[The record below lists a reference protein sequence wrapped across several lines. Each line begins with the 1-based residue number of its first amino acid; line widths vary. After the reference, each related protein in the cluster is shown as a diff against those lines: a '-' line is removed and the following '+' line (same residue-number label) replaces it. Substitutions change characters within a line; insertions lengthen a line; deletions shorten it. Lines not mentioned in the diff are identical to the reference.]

1 MGEAEVLENENYR
14 VRFHKYTEGN
24 DHLVYQFE
32 VESIHDETKGVV
44 NMVYCPTWP
53 NLVNSLSVYETVAKV
68 HARDAGNAHCA
79 RNGPIVVVDR
89 YGGAPASIFCA
100 VASLA
105 MEMEYDKTCSIY
117 AYAKLYHDKRPG
129 IWSSVEEIQQ
139 IYRILT
145 YMPTEPCLLK
155 LTEIRTEFEDQP
167 TATPD
172 LYSKI
177 CSNGNISSQ
186 LLPSSNSLAMLN
198 GNGQSMTMQMTT
210 TTTTPLVMGG
220 SNGQVQPPQEM
231 VEQPQ
236 SCTGNGL
243 LLLAEGGHN
252 LTTTGTD

>member
-1 MGEAEVLENENYR
+1 MGEHEVLENENYR
-14 VRFHKYTEGN
+14 VRFLKYAEGN

-44 NMVYCPTWP
+44 SMVYCPTWP
-53 NLVNSLSVYETVAKV
+53 NLINSSSVYETVAKV
-68 HARDAGNAHCA
+68 HERDPANAHCP
-79 RNGPIVVVDR
+79 RTGPVVVVDR

-100 VASLA
+100 VSALA
-105 MEMEYDKTCSIY
+105 MEMEYEKTCSIY

-145 YMPTEPCLLK
+145 YLPAEPSLLK
-155 LTEIRTEFEDQP
+155 LTEIKTEFEDQP

-186 LLPSSNSLAMLN
+186 LLPSSQSLAMLN
-198 GNGQSMTMQMTT
+198 GGGGNGTMGNGQ
-210 TTTTPLVMGG
+210 
-220 SNGQVQPPQEM
+220 GQGPEQPPQEM
-231 VEQPQ
+231 VEQVG
-236 SCTGNGL
+236 SAANGQVMMMMG
-243 LLLAEGGHN
+243 ENNN
-252 LTTTGTD
+252 LTTTTTTSGSD

>member
-1 MGEAEVLENENYR
+1 MGEGELIENENYR
-14 VRFHKYTEGN
+14 VRFHKYAEGN

-44 NMVYCPTWP
+44 SMVYCPTWP
-53 NLVNSLSVYETVAKV
+53 NLINSSSVFETVARV
-68 HARDAGNAHCA
+68 HERDPGNAHCP
-79 RNGPIVVVDR
+79 RTGPVVVVDR

-100 VASLA
+100 VSSLA

-145 YMPTEPCLLK
+145 YLPSEPCLLK
-155 LTEIRTEFEDQP
+155 LTEIKTEFEDQA

-198 GNGQSMTMQMTT
+198 G
-210 TTTTPLVMGG
+210 GG
-220 SNGQVQPPQEM
+220 SNNNNGTMAVGNGVQPPQEM
-231 VEQPQ
+231 VEKP
-236 SCTGNGL
+236 SSGNNSNNSSSSNNGQ
-243 LLLAEGGHN
+243 E
-252 LTTTGTD
+252 LTTSD